1 MQLSGVIPALITP
14 MDQHGKID
22 TRALERQAA
31 YLADSGVHGF
41 LIGGTTAE
49 GAYLSTDELRTIY
62 TVVRGVSQGRQY
74 LCLASLRAS
83 TAMVQEELQSLA
95 DLEPDY
101 VVVTAPYYMSVPQEG
116 IKQHFQAILKVSPAP
131 LIVYNIPSTTHN
143 PIALDTVL
151 DLAGD
156 RKVAGTKDSSGD
168 FIAFSQGVLSH
179 PDDTFSWIQGE
190 DHLYCSSLFLGA
202 RGLVSGLCNVFV
214 EEYVALYRA
223 SLEADWETLLAMQRR
238 INHLCGVI
246 QACGGR
252 TIPAIKAAACV
263 VGRCQPW
270 MRNIWMSP
278 TEADIQAVTEVLE
291 SREA

>member
-1 MQLSGVIPALITP
+1 MQPSGVIPALITP
-14 MDQHGKID
+14 MNQHGEID

-62 TVVRGVSQGRQY
+62 TVVRDVSQGRQY
-74 LCLASLRAS
+74 LCLASLRPS
-83 TAMVQEELQSLA
+83 TAMVQEELKKLA

-116 IKQHFQAILKVSPAP
+116 IKHHFETILKVSPAP

-151 DLAGD
+151 ELAED

-168 FIAFSQGVLSH
+168 FIAFSQGVLSCS
-179 PDDTFSWIQGE
+179 DTSFSWIQGE

-202 RGLVSGLCNVFV
+202 RGLVSGLCNVHV
-214 EEYVALYRA
+214 EEYVSMYRA
-223 SLEADWETLLAMQRR
+223 SLKADWETVVSMQRR

-252 TIPAIKAAACV
+252 TIPAIKAAARV
-263 VGRCQPW
+263 EGRCQPW
-270 MRNIWMSP
+270 MRNLWMSP
-278 TEADIQAVTEVLE
+278 TAADMKAVAEVLE
-291 SREA
+291 SWKT